1 MTKSA
6 AVLFVLLA
14 AAAGVHAAEPGW
26 GTPEASVVPE
36 ADGFITIPGAAIP
49 PSSEH
54 TYKAV
59 FNATRAAGKPDRLVP
74 AINMAGSE
82 LNALAASGVPLKNA
96 QFVLVFHGA
105 AIDGILNEETYK
117 SKYGISNP
125 NLPAIAKMRAAGV
138 RIYVCGQNLAFENFD
153 KTTLAPDVVIASD
166 ALIVL
171 MTFQNQ
177 GYALLS
183 F

>member
-1 MTKSA
+1 MTKPL
-6 AVLFVLLA
+6 AVLFVLLSSA
-14 AAAGVHAAEPGW
+14 IVVHAAEPKW
-26 GTPEASVVPE
+26 GTPEAPAVSE
-36 ADGFITIPGAAIP
+36 ADGFITIPDAAIP
-49 PSSEH
+49 PSREH

-59 FNATRAAGKPDRLVP
+59 FDATRAAGKPDRLVP

-82 LNALAASGVPLKNA
+82 LNALSASGVPLNNA

-105 AIDGILNEETYK
+105 AIDGLLNEETYK
-117 SKYGISNP
+117 SRFGVSNP
-125 NLPAIAKMRAAGV
+125 NLPAIEKMRAAGV
-138 RIYVCGQNLAFENFD
+138 QIYVCGQNLAFENFD
-153 KTTLAPDVVIASD
+153 KTTLTPDVVIASD